1 MSRTSTGSRNS
12 AEKYRPLN
20 AFMAFRSF
28 YNRMLPNMQQKE
40 RSGVLTALW
49 NVDPYKNQWA
59 IIAKVFSYLR
69 GELGKDTVSLSSFL
83 EHACAVLGIPPLDN
97 YLEEQGFALLED
109 QMGKLSLVKYDEA
122 MAPVTVSSIPELAFE
137 GGSGEKAKRNRVK
150 TVGALTQNTSFQAFK
165 EVNKENIA
173 AAAKG
178 FAEKE
183 EEVGGRQGSSSGS
196 GSGSTYG
203 NEEAAAGLYAEHE
216 LLAAV
221 FEHGL
226 VLDETMAVDK
236 KRLVQKLYS
245 RAYEMLI
252 GGQFPVVTGVDG
264 FSRTIRNNPMA
275 AAAQLFSRS
284 AGFQFDVLVVDRHDR
299 LKQHVLCAVDQDGQ
313 DQTFV
318 LSGPETAHLTAQA
331 RAVAGPLIVAPKT
344 KNGSGSGIRK
354 TPTYTQ
360 QMAYQTSLDA
370 GQFHVFSSQ
379 PSMQSSSR
387 NDEAAAAPT
396 DSIITMESDGMAWL
410 HEMDMAQARQ
420 AALQPQ
426 SHSEAGESS
435 GNVSEATTVLA
446 AAGEVDAW
454 MHGHQAEADADAEV
468 RDYLEHDSSVG
479 LSAPDGLHFVDLLH
493 EQGSASSLGK
503 HGRDGEQQIE
513 QVENT
518 AGDESPSKRC
528 RLYDDLH
535 YLMGAMQQD
544 EVSLREQLARG
555 QRPAV
560 FADIYRSQAA
570 AAMEGSGQTAQRGLA
585 GYDFDVEGEDV
596 LADIFGDSSVTAD
609 TDMQFMQW
617 PSN

>member
-1 MSRTSTGSRNS
+1 MD
-12 AEKYRPLN
+12 A
-20 AFMAFRSF
+20 
-28 YNRMLPNMQQKE
+28 
-40 RSGVLTALW
+40 
-49 NVDPYKNQWA
+49 
-59 IIAKVFSYLR
+59 
-69 GELGKDTVSLSSFL
+69 SLL
-83 EHACAVLGIPPLDN
+83 HA

-109 QMGKLSLVKYDEA
+109 QMGKLSLIKYDEA
-122 MAPVTVSSIPELAFE
+122 MAPVTVSSIPELAFD

-150 TVGALTQNTSFQAFK
+150 TVGALTQNRSFQAFK

-178 FAEKE
+178 FAEE
-183 EEVGGRQGSSSGS
+183 EEVSGRQGSSSGS

-226 VLDETMAVDK
+226 VLDETVAVDK

-299 LKQHVLCAVDQDGQ
+299 LKQHVLCTVDQDGQ

-318 LSGPETAHLTAQA
+318 LSGPDTAYLTAQA
-331 RAVAGPLIVAPKT
+331 RAVAGPLSVAPKP
-344 KNGSGSGIRK
+344 KNGSGSGTRN

-379 PSMQSSSR
+379 PSMESSSSCR

-396 DSIITMESDGMAWL
+396 DSIITMESDDMAWL

-426 SHSEAGESS
+426 SHSEAGESL

-446 AAGEVDAW
+446 ATGKVDAW

-479 LSAPDGLHFVDLLH
+479 LSAPDGLRFVDLLQ

-503 HGRDGEQQIE
+503 HGRDGE

-570 AAMEGSGQTAQRGLA
+570 AAMEDSGQTAQRGLA
-585 GYDFDVEGEDV
+585 GYDFDVEGDDV
-596 LADIFGDSSVTAD
+596 LADMFGDSSVTAD
-609 TDMQFMQW
+609 TGMQFLQW
-617 PSN
+617 PSS

>member
-12 AEKYRPLN
+12 ADKYRPLN

-83 EHACAVLGIPPLDN
+83 KHACAVMGIPPLDN
-97 YLEEQGFALLED
+97 YLEQQGFALLED
-109 QMGKLSLVKYDEA
+109 QMGKLSLIKYDEA
-122 MAPVTVSSIPELAFE
+122 LPVMTVSSIPELALDS
-137 GGSGEKAKRNRVK
+137 GSGGQAKRDWAK
-150 TVGALTQNTSFQAFK
+150 TVGAFTQNTSFQAFK

-178 FAEKE
+178 FAEE
-183 EEVGGRQGSSSGS
+183 EDTGGRAGSA
-196 GSGSTYG
+196 YG

-226 VLDETMAVDK
+226 QLDGGVVADK

-275 AAAQLFSRS
+275 AAAQLFARS
-284 AGFQFDVLVVDRHDR
+284 AGFQFDVLVVDQNDQ
-299 LKQHVLCAVDQDGQ
+299 LKKHILCAVDQDDQ

-318 LSGPETAHLTAQA
+318 LSGPETAHITAQA
-331 RAVAGPLIVAPKT
+331 RAVAGPLSVAPPPKT
-344 KNGSGSGIRK
+344 SASASGSGAPRS

-360 QMAYQTSLDA
+360 QMAYQTSPDA
-370 GQFHVFSSQ
+370 GQFHVFNSQ
-379 PSMQSSSR
+379 PATQTR
-387 NDEAAAAPT
+387 TTLETAVAPNEPEDMT
-396 DSIITMESDGMAWL
+396 WL
-410 HEMDMAQARQ
+410 HDMDMVRASQ
-420 AALQPQ
+420 AAMQPQ
-426 SHSEAGESS
+426 VHNEANESADSMSEAS
-435 GNVSEATTVLA
+435 TVLPTN
-446 AAGEVDAW
+446 GW
-454 MHGHQAEADADAEV
+454 MHGSQAETDADAEV
-468 RDYLEHDSSVG
+468 RDYLEHGSRVG
-479 LSAPDGLHFVDLLH
+479 LNGPGGLHFVDLV
-493 EQGSASSLGK
+493 QQQNTTSLGK
-503 HGRDGEQQIE
+503 HGRDDDQQPEQ
-513 QVENT
+513 T
-518 AGDESPSKRC
+518 GDESPSKRC

-535 YLMGAMQQD
+535 YLMGTMQQD
-544 EVSLREQLARG
+544 EASLREQLARG

-560 FADIYRSQAA
+560 FADIYRSQMAA
-570 AAMEGSGQTAQRGLA
+570 ATEGNSQTTRRGLA
-585 GYDFDVEGEDV
+585 GYNFSVDGSDNIIGNDELEAF
-596 LADIFGDSSVTAD
+596 FGAGD
-609 TDMQFMQW
+609 TNSQFMNW
-617 PSN
+617 STN

>member
-454 MHGHQAEADADAEV
+454 MHGHQAEADADAE
-468 RDYLEHDSSVG
+468 
-479 LSAPDGLHFVDLLH
+479 
-493 EQGSASSLGK
+493 